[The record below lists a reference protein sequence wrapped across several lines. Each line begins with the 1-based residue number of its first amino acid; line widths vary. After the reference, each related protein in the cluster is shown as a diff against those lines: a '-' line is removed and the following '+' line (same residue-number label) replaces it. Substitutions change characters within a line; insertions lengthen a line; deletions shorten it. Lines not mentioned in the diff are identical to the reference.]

1 MKENIEKYLKEKR
14 LKLDVEEPEQDL
26 IWEGIRSGLQQQKKG
41 LPEWFWKVAAL
52 FIFVVSATY
61 FVTNETSKKQIVVV
75 NLSDVSKELG
85 EQESQLKHLA
95 NLKWEEVQQQ
105 LPEKNT
111 ELQFLLDELN
121 ELDAIYDT
129 YRQDL
134 NQTINN
140 EPVAR
145 AMLDYYEKKVRI
157 LNRLLLEI
165 EKQKYHEETITL

>member
-1 MKENIEKYLKEKR
+1 MKEKIEKYLKEKR

-26 IWEGIRSGLQQQKKG
+26 IWEGIRSRLQQKKKG
-41 LPEWFWKVAAL
+41 LPEWFWKVAAI
-52 FIFVVSATY
+52 FIFVASASY
-61 FVTNETSKKQIVVV
+61 FITNETSKKQIVVV

-85 EQESQLKHLA
+85 EQENQLKHLA

-111 ELQFLLDELN
+111 ELQFLLDELH

-129 YRQDL
+129 YRHDL

-140 EPVAR
+140 EPVVR
-145 AMLDYYEKKVRI
+145 AMLDYYEKKVKI